1 LELEKLGHCRIID
14 GSLGISS
21 IEDERI
27 RNLSFSLL
35 TEIAGTLKVHNVNFL
50 LSIGS
55 LFPNLAVIRGNSPNK
70 GAALEISD
78 NKMLS
83 EIGLKSLR
91 FIGKGNVRVVD
102 NPNLCFAETIDWSV
116 IAVNATENEVKA
128 SISIN
133 KQTIVASCFLGIF
146 KVRFSV

>member
-1 LELEKLGHCRIID
+1 MKAHTHSSELKKLAYCRIID
-14 GSLGISS
+14 GSLVIAD
-21 IEDERI
+21 IEDYKI
-27 RNLSFSLL
+27 NKLSFPLL
-35 TEIAGTLKVHNVNFL
+35 TEITGTLKVHNVDFL

-128 SISIN
+128 SIALDSMEFDL
-133 KQTIVASCFLGIF
+133 SFRDF
-146 KVRFSV
+146 